1 VNPFYHVW
9 HAQELPYIQPVD
21 DATADILQAKGL
33 LSSPRRLA
41 ASRGIDFD
49 DLTAEIV
56 ADHGQRIELAH
67 AKAEDLNKRLGL
79 NLTWRDILQWPLPEG
94 VKIAIGPG
102 GQDSVG
108 TKPVGRPAA
117 EPSPSSPN
125 DSGDD

>member
-1 VNPFYHVW
+1 MNTKTV
-9 HAQELPYIQPVD
+9 HAACMKHGAKAVY
-21 DATADILQAKGL
+21 AAAFARMKGL
-33 LSSPRRLA
+33 YEPLTMLGLA
-41 ASRGIDFD
+41 AATLAEADFIATEAFKLLD
-49 DLTAEIV
+49 PN
-56 ADHGQRIELAH
+56 

-102 GQDSVG
+102 GQESVG